1 MGLLQRLTHDLRT
14 GLAKLRYGTVHAA
27 HRALEETEL
36 LQLRLESR
44 KLDSRIEELYGD
56 IGERALDL
64 HERGEP
70 TDQILADPDVVRGIE
85 QVLALRVERSKVMSE
100 MDDVRSG
107 EENREPERK

>member
-1 MGLLQRLTHDLRT
+1 MGLLQRLTHDVKA

-36 LQLRLESR
+36 LQLRLEIR
-44 KLDSRIEELYGD
+44 KLDGRINEVCGD

-70 TDQILADPDVVRGIE
+70 TEQILADPDVVRGIE
-85 QVLALRVERSKVMSE
+85 QVLSLRAERSKLTTE
-100 MDDVRSG
+100 MDEIRNDV
-107 EENREPERK
+107 NH